1 MRRTRSRWW
10 AAIAAGLALVGA
22 AVTGAATGTA
32 PAASAADEPYV
43 GYLFSYFTGEG
54 AADSEQIYFG
64 LSRGNDPLHYDDL
77 NGNRPV
83 LTSNVGTGGVRDPF
97 ITRNPQ
103 TGRFYQIATDLKI
116 YGNGDWD
123 GAQRHGSRNLVVWES
138 DDLVTWSQPRLELVS
153 PPTAGNTW
161 APEAYWDEARG
172 EFVVF
177 WASKLYAESDPNHTG
192 STHNRM
198 MYATTSDFNT
208 FSAAQVWVD
217 PGYSVID
224 STVTQHN
231 GSYYRFTKDERSNS
245 SSAPCG
251 KFITAQRATDLRDTS
266 WDFIANCIGKGQVSA
281 GEGPTIFKSNTE
293 DRWYLFIDE
302 FGGRGYVPFETTN
315 LASGAWTPVSGY
327 DMPTDPRHGTV
338 LPVTQAEYDRLLAKF
353 GGTDTVQPGTW
364 YSVESAHSGLV
375 WDIAGRSTAPGALL
389 TQWSS
394 WGGTNQQFRFA
405 DAGSGY
411 YTIEARHSGLVLD
424 VSGASTANGANVV
437 QWTRTGGTNQQFQ
450 ARTNGDGTVT
460 FLNRRS
466 GKALDLYDFST
477 EPGARISQYTD
488 NGNDVQ
494 KWILHAAS

>member
-1 MRRTRSRWW
+1 MRKTRSRWW
-10 AAIAAGLALVGA
+10 AAAATALALAGA
-22 AVTGAATGTA
+22 ALTGAATA
-32 PAASAADEPYV
+32 PAATAADEPYV

-54 AADSEQIYFG
+54 TADGEQVYFG
-64 LSRGNDPLHYDDL
+64 LSRGNDPLRYDDL
-77 NGNRPV
+77 NGNQPV
-83 LTSNVGTGGVRDPF
+83 LTSDVGTGGVRDPF
-97 ITRNPQ
+97 IIRNPE

-116 YGNGDWD
+116 HGNGDWD
-123 GAQRHGSRNLVVWES
+123 GAQRHGSRNIVVWES
-138 DDLVTWSQPRLELVS
+138 DDLVNWTEPRLELVS

-192 STHNRM
+192 SSYNRM
-198 MYATTSDFNT
+198 MYATTSDFTT
-208 FSAAQVWVD
+208 FSAAQVWID

-245 SSAPCG
+245 GSAPCG
-251 KFITAQRATDLRDTS
+251 KFITAERATDLRDTS
-266 WDFIANCIGKGQVSA
+266 WDFVADCIGQGDIGA

-315 LASGAWTPVSGY
+315 LASGAWTPVTGY

-338 LPVTQAEYDRLLAKF
+338 LPVTQAEYDRLRAAF
-353 GGTDTVQPGTW
+353 GGTDTVEPGTW

-375 WDIAGRSTAPGALL
+375 WDIAGQSTEPGALL

-394 WGGTNQQFRFA
+394 WGGSNQQFRFA
-405 DAGSGY
+405 DLGNGY
-411 YTIEARHSGLVLD
+411 HTIEARHSGLMLD
-424 VSGASTANGANVV
+424 VSDASTANGADVV
-437 QWTRTGGTNQQFQ
+437 QWTATGATNQQFQ
-450 ARTNGDGTVT
+450 VRANGDGTVT
-460 FLNRRS
+460 FLNRNS
-466 GKALDLYDFST
+466 GKALDLYDFAT
-477 EPGARISQYTD
+477 DPGARISQYTD

-494 KWILHAAS
+494 KWILHAAP